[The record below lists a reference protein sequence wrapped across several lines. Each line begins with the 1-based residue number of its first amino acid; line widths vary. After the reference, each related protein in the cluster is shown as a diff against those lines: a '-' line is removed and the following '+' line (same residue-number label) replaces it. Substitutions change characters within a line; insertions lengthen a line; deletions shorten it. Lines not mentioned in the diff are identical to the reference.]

1 MFQVMLRDM
10 QWRARRIVLG
20 LSATALVL
28 AMAALLGALHGAF
41 LDETDRTVAMFGA
54 DRWIVPRDTAGP
66 FTSNTPL
73 RTELVDAV
81 AAEPGVQR
89 ATPVAIFRHV
99 VTGATDRYS
108 DVNVVAYA
116 PGGVVNPRVVTGR
129 APASA
134 GEAAVDERLAVPIGA
149 RLHLAGHALRVVGL
163 VRGLTYNGGT
173 PTVLVTLADGQNI
186 AFDDGGLASAIVV
199 RGVPESLP
207 KGLAA
212 MTPTQVRDDLRRPLS
227 VATNALALVAGLL
240 WVVAAGIVGMLAYLS
255 GLDRRRDLAVF
266 KAVGVS
272 TRTLLAGL
280 VLQGMVVT
288 TASALLAIGLA
299 WALAPAFPV
308 AITLGVSDALR
319 LLGVALLVGVTAS
332 AASVRGAVRVDP
344 VEAFAGG

>member
-1 MFQVMLRDM
+1 M
-10 QWRARRIVLG
+10 
-20 LSATALVL
+20 
-28 AMAALLGALHGAF
+28 
-41 LDETDRTVAMFGA
+41 
-54 DRWIVPRDTAGP
+54 
-66 FTSNTPL
+66 
-73 RTELVDAV
+73 
-81 AAEPGVQR
+81 
-89 ATPVAIFRHV
+89 
-99 VTGATDRYS
+99 
-108 DVNVVAYA
+108 
-116 PGGVVNPRVVTGR
+116 
-129 APASA
+129 
-134 GEAAVDERLAVPIGA
+134 DERLAVPIGA

-173 PTVLVTLADGQNI
+173 PTVLVTLADGQDI

-272 TRTLLAGL
+272 TRKLLAGL

-288 TASALLAIGLA
+288 TAAALLAIGLA

-308 AITLGVSDALR
+308 AISLGLSDALR

-344 VEAFAGG
+344 VEAFASG